1 MSDISMTTAEQN
13 IADDKMRAEIA
24 KLIAETSK
32 INAEARWYPLAIGTG
47 PVSRTR
53 AWKFLSKD
61 KSLAACRMAAW

>member
-47 PVSRTR
+47 
-53 AWKFLSKD
+53 
-61 KSLAACRMAAW
+61 LAAALLTAGATITKVFLG